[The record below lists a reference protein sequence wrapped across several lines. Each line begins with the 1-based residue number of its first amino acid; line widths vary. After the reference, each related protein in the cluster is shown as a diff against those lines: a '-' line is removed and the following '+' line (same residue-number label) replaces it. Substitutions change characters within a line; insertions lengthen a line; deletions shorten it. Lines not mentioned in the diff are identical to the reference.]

1 MQRTR
6 AVSGKLSGILM
17 MVAFAAV
24 ILLST
29 AAFAGG
35 PKKGEPTPDTPAATL
50 HEETTSSATAGETF
64 DKALHEAEDMTA
76 EVEGAH
82 HAPAADGHGD
92 AHGADAAHG
101 SGGLPQFD
109 PTSFPS
115 QWFWLAV
122 TFAIMYLVF
131 SRRSLP
137 AISSVIENR
146 REHVQN
152 DLETAERLRNE
163 AETVQNAYET
173 GLDSARAE
181 STRLVSGAIDDMKRD
196 AENANN
202 RLREKTEQD
211 VTALEQRLAAAGT
224 AARADMETIAAEVAH
239 LAAEKIFGISTDLKK
254 AKTVVQSIN
263 AREAA

>member
-6 AVSGKLSGILM
+6 AVSVKLM
-17 MVAFAAV
+17 MVAFAAL
-24 ILLST
+24 ILLSP

-35 PKKGEPTPDTPAATL
+35 PKDGETATETPGATL
-50 HEETTSSATAGETF
+50 HESTTSATQGENF
-64 DKALHEAEDMTA
+64 HDALRNAEDMTA

-152 DLETAERLRNE
+152 DLETADRLRNE

-173 GLDSARAE
+173 GLDSARDE
-181 STRLVSGAIDDMKRD
+181 STRLVTGAIEDMKRD

-211 VTALEQRLAAAGT
+211 VAALEQRLAAAGT

-239 LAAEKIFGISTDLKK
+239 LAAEKIFGISTDIKK